1 MEILL
6 SVVCSGYANE
16 RWVPAPEIHAS
27 PCPAP
32 LNPASHPLFPGP
44 WLLVFSSS
52 TLRVWFLLNKAFLGG

>member
-6 SVVCSGYANE
+6 RAMCSGYANE

-27 PCPAP
+27 PRPAP
-32 LNPASHPLFPGP
+32 LNPASSPLFPGP
-44 WLLVFSSS
+44 WLHVFSL